1 MKQKR
6 TIYFNDTR
14 HFFLYTLEPPLAME
28 DIWRPVDEAAG
39 TCVDTFVYSVEG
51 GGGLFYPSKVGRRFG
66 GIDDGKRGS
75 YAWRAWKSLQ
85 DLDERGLDILEVLI
99 RRAHARGMDFFAS
112 LRMATYYG
120 MDPALLVANGG
131 KGLGAAEVRDYQFEI
146 LRELA
151 TSYDTQGVE
160 LDLAAPGGTAWFFPQ
175 GEGEVYAPV
184 MTSYLGEI
192 AAMVRGRPGA
202 PGVVGVRVYPTE
214 EMCLRHGLD
223 VRAWFAA
230 GVVDW
235 VMPMVYP
242 YFVLDGD
249 MPIEWLTA
257 AAAAA
262 GVSVYGRL
270 QPWIRDESTGAPQ
283 RIHADTETLR
293 GAACN
298 FLAKGVDGLYTHSMS
313 WPLGDKERS
322 ILSELG
328 DGERMLQ
335 GDKRYVLRRRH
346 EEVAALGYDA
356 LLPFE
361 IPAPDPQKRY
371 PVPFYIADDIEKAGE
386 RIRRITL
393 KLGICYTAAADRYT
407 LLLNGVSLNAEVCLK
422 KPRDPL
428 YPYEG
433 LELEL
438 HLESGWLHQGRNL
451 LEIAL
456 DGRPEGLEDCGVSIE
471 TIEIFVGYGTH
482 PGGLSPR
489 PGTESPHVF

>member
-1 MKQKR
+1 LKQKR

-14 HFFLYTLEPPLAME
+14 HFFLYTLEPPLSME

-39 TCVDTFVYSVEG
+39 TCVDTFVYSVDG
-51 GGGLFYPSKVGRRFG
+51 GGGLFYPSKVARRFG
-66 GIDDGKRGS
+66 GLDDGKRGS

-99 RRAHARGMDFFAS
+99 QRAHARGMDFFAS

-120 MDPALLVANGG
+120 MDSDLLVANGG
-131 KGLGAAEVRDYQFEI
+131 KGLGEFEVRDYQFAV

-175 GEGEVYAPV
+175 GEGEDYAPV
-184 MTSYLGEI
+184 MTEYLGEI

-223 VRAWFAA
+223 VRAWFEA

-249 MPIEWLTA
+249 MPIEWLTEA
-257 AAAAA
+257 AEAA

-270 QPWIRDESTGAPQ
+270 QPWIRDEDTGAPQ

-298 FLAKGVDGLYTHSMS
+298 FFAKGVDGLYAHSMS
-313 WPLGDKERS
+313 WPLGDRERS
-322 ILSELG
+322 MLSELG
-328 DGERMLQ
+328 DFERMLQ

-346 EEVAALGYDA
+346 EEVAPLGYDA
-356 LLPFE
+356 PLPFE
-361 IPAPDPQKRY
+361 IPSADPGKCY

-386 RIRRITL
+386 RIRRVTL
-393 KLGICYTAAADRYT
+393 TLGICYTVAADCFT
-407 LLLNGVSLNAEVCLK
+407 LLLNGASLAAEVCRK

-428 YPYEG
+428 APYDG

-438 HLESGWLHQGRNL
+438 QLERVRPRQGRNL
-451 LEIAL
+451 LEISL
-456 DGRPEGLEDCGVSIE
+456 DGRPQELEDCGVSIE
-471 TIEIFVGYGTH
+471 TIEVFIEYGSY
-482 PGGLSPR
+482 PGGLNS
-489 PGTESPHVF
+489 